1 MAVMEVR
8 SDTLVDITR
17 GLTQDGNLVH
27 ISEVL
32 QKECPILKDAPFIE
46 SNFSTFHKAMRR
58 KTLPRLDV
66 KKINKGVGGSFG
78 ESEEVDFGLKL
89 YMGYPRVDRKLE
101 DLMADKA
108 RYLQQ
113 QIDGE
118 MMGAAQQLEGD
129 FIYDNIASNGKES
142 IDGLASYANK
152 IAGGRVID
160 AEGTGAN
167 LASIYVVAWDQTSGV
182 CGAYAKGTNG
192 GLKFEDKGYSLLPDP
207 DDVSKLIEYHV
218 FDCSA
223 QLGLVVN
230 DPRAIARVA
239 NIDLTDV
246 DATTFN
252 EEWLMEA
259 ISIIPASLR
268 SKAVI
273 YAPNKVL
280 LAMQKRGNA
289 KGNASY
295 PRENLYGEWV
305 TMFNTTPVRVAE
317 MISEHET
324 AVA

>member
-1 MAVMEVR
+1 MV
-8 SDTLVDITR
+8 
-17 GLTQDGNLVH
+17 
-27 ISEVL
+27 
-32 QKECPILKDAPFIE
+32 
-46 SNFSTFHKAMRR
+46 
-58 KTLPRLDV
+58 
-66 KKINKGVGGSFG
+66 
-78 ESEEVDFGLKL
+78 
-89 YMGYPRVDRKLE
+89 
-101 DLMADKA
+101 DKA

-142 IDGLASYANK
+142 IDGLAAYANSL
-152 IAGGRVID
+152 ASGRVID

-167 LASIYVVAWDQTSGV
+167 LTSIYVVAWDPTSGL

-192 GLKFEDKGYSLLPDP
+192 GLNFEDKGYSILPDP
-207 DDVSKLIEYHV
+207 TDASKLIEYHL
-218 FDCSA
+218 FECGA

-239 NIDLTDV
+239 NIDISAI
-246 DATTFN
+246 DASTFN

-259 ISIIPASLR
+259 ISMIPAALR

-289 KGNASY
+289 KQNAAY